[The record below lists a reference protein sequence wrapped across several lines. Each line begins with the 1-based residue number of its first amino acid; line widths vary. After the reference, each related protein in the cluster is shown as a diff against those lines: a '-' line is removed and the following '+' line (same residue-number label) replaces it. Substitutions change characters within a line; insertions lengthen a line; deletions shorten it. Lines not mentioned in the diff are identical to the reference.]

1 MTSVK
6 LSVVGLDELTATL
19 AQYGQRAER
28 EIANVVRITAFD
40 VEADAIK
47 SIQRGPAS
55 GRTYEKFKPRRTH
68 RASAPGEAPQ
78 SDTGRLAGSIES
90 QRITALSYSV
100 GTILDYGRFLE
111 FGTMRIAERPWL
123 RPAIEKNRA
132 LFRKRIVVA
141 IEKASQ

>member
-1 MTSVK
+1 
-6 LSVVGLDELTATL
+6 
-19 AQYGQRAER
+19 
-28 EIANVVRITAFD
+28 VRITAFD

-90 QRITALSYSV
+90 QRITVLSYSV
-100 GTILDYGRFLE
+100 GTPLDYGRFLE
-111 FGTMRIAERPWL
+111 FGTMKIAERPWL

>member
-1 MTSVK
+1 MTSIK

-19 AQYGQRAER
+19 AQYGQRAEK

-47 SIQRGPAS
+47 SIQRGIKS

-68 RASAPGEAPQ
+68 RASKAGEAPA
-78 SDTGRLAGSIES
+78 SDTGRLAGSIKA

-100 GTILDYGRFLE
+100 GTDVPYGRYLE
-111 FGTMRIAERPWL
+111 LGTMNILERPWL
-123 RPAIEKNRA
+123 RPAIEKNRE

>member
-1 MTSVK
+1 MTSIK

-19 AQYGQRAER
+19 AQYGQRAEK
-28 EIANVVRITAFD
+28 EISNVVRITAFD

-47 SIQRGPAS
+47 SIQRGTKS

-68 RASAPGEAPQ
+68 RASAPGEAPAG
-78 SDTGRLAGSIES
+78 DTGDLAR
-90 QRITALSYSV
+90 RITAEKERELQWSV
-100 GTILDYGRFLE
+100 GTDLPYGRFLE
-111 FGTMRIAERPWL
+111 FGTMKIAERPWL